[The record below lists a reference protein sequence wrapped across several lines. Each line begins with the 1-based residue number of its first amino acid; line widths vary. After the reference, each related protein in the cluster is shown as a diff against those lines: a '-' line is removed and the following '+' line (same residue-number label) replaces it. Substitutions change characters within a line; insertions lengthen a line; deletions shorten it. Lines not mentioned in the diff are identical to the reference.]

1 MIRVKI
7 CGLTRVADVEAAA
20 LCGADAV
27 GIVLEPTSS
36 RFVPN
41 DQELQDLLNVVPPF
55 VTKVAVFG
63 ESMDLNRTKGFD
75 AVQSL
80 SNSEGR
86 ACLRIRAFHLS
97 EDSLT
102 TILKFQNADA
112 ILLDSYVPGKLG
124 GTGERSDWTLARR
137 VVEEQTLPIILA
149 GGLTPTNVSEAIRL
163 VRPYAVDVSTGV
175 ESSPGIKDAELVRR
189 FILEAKAAF

>member
-7 CGLTRVADVEAAA
+7 CGLTRVADVETAA

-63 ESMDLNRTKGFD
+63 ELMDLNRTKGFD

-137 VVEEQTLPIILA
+137 VVEEQTLPVILA

-189 FILEAKAAF
+189 FILEAKSAF